1 MEFMDIYSVFIV
13 NINIMLKLIKIIFTI
28 IFFMIKKI
36 QVLSLMHKRAIVSA
50 FMSAAALTTKKI

>member
-1 MEFMDIYSVFIV
+1 
-13 NINIMLKLIKIIFTI
+13 
-28 IFFMIKKI
+28 MIKKI